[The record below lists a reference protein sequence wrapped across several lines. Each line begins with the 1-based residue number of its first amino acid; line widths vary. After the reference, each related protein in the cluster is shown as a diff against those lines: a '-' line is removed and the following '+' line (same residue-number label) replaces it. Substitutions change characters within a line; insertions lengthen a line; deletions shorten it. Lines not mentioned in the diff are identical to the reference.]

1 MPFVPPIPPRR
12 RLRAGLAAAAAGLLA
27 SCATPP
33 WQAPGPAESE
43 TRPSERPGRLK
54 PMPVRPLA
62 VRADC
67 RHRDETGYEVAA
79 RLDVRNAEVRAF
91 AASVSVPRRGSCRF
105 DGPFIQT
112 RRSPSVQLRA
122 ADGCE
127 INIWEQAHQVT
138 IGFAGCASRCSR
150 GTYDY
155 VYPIIIDRRSGQC
168 H

>member
-1 MPFVPPIPPRR
+1 MSLP
-12 RLRAGLAAAAAGLLA
+12 LKLGLLA
-27 SCATPP
+27 VALALAGCAGMPD
-33 WQAPGPAESE
+33 G
-43 TRPSERPGRLK
+43 ERPPGARTFPDGRLK

-79 RLDVRNAEVRAF
+79 RLDVSYAEVRAF

-138 IGFAGCASRCSR
+138 IGFAGCASRCTR
-150 GTYDY
+150 GTFDY

>member
-1 MPFVPPIPPRR
+1 MSLPLQLGLIALAFALSGCAVAPTPDARR
-12 RLRAGLAAAAAGLLA
+12 PAARGF
-27 SCATPP
+27 PD
-33 WQAPGPAESE
+33 
-43 TRPSERPGRLK
+43 GRLK
-54 PMPVRPLA
+54 PMPVRPLD

-67 RHRDETGYEVAA
+67 RYRDEAGYEVAA
-79 RLDVRNAEVRAF
+79 RLDVSYAEVRAF

-105 DGPFIQT
+105 DGPFSQT

-138 IGFAGCASRCSR
+138 IGFAGCASRCTR
-150 GTYDY
+150 GTFDY